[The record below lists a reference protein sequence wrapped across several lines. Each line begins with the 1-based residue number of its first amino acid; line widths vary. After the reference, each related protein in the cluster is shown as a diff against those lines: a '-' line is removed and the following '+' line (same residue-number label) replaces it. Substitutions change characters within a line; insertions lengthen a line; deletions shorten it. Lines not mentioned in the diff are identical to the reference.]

1 MIELLIKFFLDNL
14 NYWTILLG
22 MAIESSFIP
31 FPSEVIVPPAAW
43 LATGPDSDMNIVM
56 VVIVATLGA
65 DIGAL
70 VNYYLALGL
79 GRPVVYKFANSRW
92 GHLCLLNGE
101 KVEHA
106 EEYFRRHGIAST
118 FFGRLVPAVRQL
130 ISIPAGLARMKLHTF
145 LLYTTLG
152 AGAWN
157 IVLAA
162 LGYLFR
168 VLAPDIKT
176 TEDAYKRAT
185 EYSHEIGY
193 GILAILAIVIIYFIV
208 RHFMKR
214 RNSSKKP

>member
-1 MIELLIKFFLDNL
+1 MIEFFLDNL

-106 EEYFRRHGIAST
+106 EEYFRRHGITST

-152 AGAWN
+152 AGLWN
-157 IVLAA
+157 IVLAV
-162 LGYLFR
+162 LGYVVRISFPELQ
-168 VLAPDIKT
+168 T
-176 TEDAYKRAT
+176 TKDVSDMAAR
-185 EYSHEIGY
+185 YSHEIGY
-193 GILAILAIVIIYFIV
+193 GILAIVALVIVFYIV
-208 RHFMKR
+208 RHYVKR
-214 RNSSKKP
+214 RSGTPKA

>member
-1 MIELLIKFFLDNL
+1 MPPNL

-43 LATGPDSDMNIVM
+43 LATGPDSEMNIVM

-79 GRPVVYKFANSRW
+79 GRPVV
-92 GHLCLLNGE
+92 LLNGE

-106 EEYFRRHGIAST
+106 EEYFRRHGITST

-152 AGAWN
+152 AGLWN
-157 IVLAA
+157 IVLAV
-162 LGYLFR
+162 LGYVVRISFPELQ
-168 VLAPDIKT
+168 T
-176 TEDAYKRAT
+176 TKDVSDMAAR
-185 EYSHEIGY
+185 YSHEIGY
-193 GILAILAIVIIYFIV
+193 GILAIVALVIVFYIV
-208 RHFMKR
+208 RYYVKR
-214 RNSSKKP
+214 RSGAPKA

>member
-1 MIELLIKFFLDNL
+1 MIEFFLDNL
-14 NYWTILLG
+14 NYWTVLLG
-22 MAIESSFIP
+22 IAIESSFIP

-43 LATGPDSDMNIVM
+43 LATGPDSEMNIFM
-56 VVIVATLGA
+56 VIVVATLGA

-70 VNYYLALGL
+70 VNYYLAKWL
-79 GRPVVYKFANSRW
+79 GRPVVYSFANSRW

-162 LGYLFR
+162 LGYLVR
-168 VLAPDIKT
+168 VSFPEVKT
-176 TEDAYKRAT
+176 TKDVSDLASV
-185 EYSHEIGY
+185 YSHEIGY

>member
-1 MIELLIKFFLDNL
+1 MIESSIEFFLDNL

-70 VNYYLALGL
+70 FNYYLALGL

-118 FFGRLVPAVRQL
+118 FFGRLVPTVRQL

-145 LLYTTLG
+145 LIYTTLG
-152 AGAWN
+152 AGLWN

-162 LGYLFR
+162 LGVWAR
-168 VLAPDIKT
+168 KSWTDVQT
-176 TEDAYKRAT
+176 TEQLYVKVK
-185 EYSHEIGY
+185 EWSHEIGY
-193 GILAILAIVIIYFIV
+193 GILAIVALVIVFYIV
-208 RHFMKR
+208 RHYVKR
-214 RNSSKKP
+214 RSGAPKA